1 MRKFIY
7 FSRIKSLIATY
18 VGAFGN
24 NKRPRL
30 PLKGNDHLDPRL
42 YLSRIGEFENFLED
56 EKSKKYWLSPIL
68 S

>member
-30 PLKGNDHLDPRL
+30 PLRGMTI
-42 YLSRIGEFENFLED
+42 RIQDYIYQELENL
-56 EKSKKYWLSPIL
+56 L
-68 S
+68 